1 MGGTF
6 FSFLKVIIIIYV
18 LCVCVTKISRPP
30 EKISHFVN
38 QEEGEKDTSLRQ
50 VERQLQKN
58 RFSDNGNK
66 NTIIDDQSVFFHF
79 LTFNWKIEDK

>member
-1 MGGTF
+1 MIT
-6 FSFLKVIIIIYV
+6 IIYV
-18 LCVCVTKISRPP
+18 LCVCVTKISRP

-38 QEEGEKDTSLRQ
+38 QEEGEKNTSLGQ

-66 NTIIDDQSVFFHF
+66 NTIIEDQSVFFHF